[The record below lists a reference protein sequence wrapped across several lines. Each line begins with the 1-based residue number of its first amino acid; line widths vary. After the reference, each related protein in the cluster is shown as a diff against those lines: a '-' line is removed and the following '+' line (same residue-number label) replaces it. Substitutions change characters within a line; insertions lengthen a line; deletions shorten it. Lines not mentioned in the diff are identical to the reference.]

1 MHKIQDGKITYS
13 DLNAPAKPLFS
24 RRYRIAGK
32 PDYIVKK
39 NNRYIPV
46 EVKIGLYNAPQKNHI
61 LQLAAYCQLVEEN
74 YRSFVPYGVLVYDKT
89 KQYKIP
95 FDPKLRFEL
104 EQSIKKMRYIIQTG
118 RLERNHNEYH
128 RCKNCSMKT
137 YCEMKIV

>member
-1 MHKIQDGKITYS
+1 LHKIQDGKITYS

-39 NNRYIPV
+39 NDRYIPV
-46 EVKIGLYNAPQKNHI
+46 EVKTGVYNAPQKNHV

-74 YRSFVPYGVLVYDKT
+74 YRNFVPHGVLVYDKT
-89 KQYKIP
+89 KQYRIP

-118 RLERNHNEYH
+118 QLERNHNEYH
-128 RCKNCSMKT
+128 KCKSCSMRT